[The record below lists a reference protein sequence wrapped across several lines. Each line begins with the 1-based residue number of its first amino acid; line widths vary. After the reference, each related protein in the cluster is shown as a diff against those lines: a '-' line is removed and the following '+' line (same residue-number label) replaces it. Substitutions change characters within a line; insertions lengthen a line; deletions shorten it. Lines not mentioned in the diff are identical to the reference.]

1 MVEETAFLLSPE
13 MERAQVAYTQE
24 VAPDLEAYVDAEQIK
39 RALFNLMKNA
49 VQAME
54 PGGTLTV
61 RAKAVEEEEA
71 IEVEVVDN
79 GPGIPAPV
87 RARLFEPFFTTREK
101 GSGLGLAI
109 VRQSLEKNGGW
120 VRLESIE
127 GEGTTVRVFLPAGR
141 IPIAEMEST

>member
-1 MVEETAFLLSPE
+1 M
-13 MERAQVAYTQE
+13 
-24 VAPDLEAYVDAEQIK
+24 
-39 RALFNLMKNA
+39 
-49 VQAME
+49 
-54 PGGTLTV
+54 
-61 RAKAVEEEEA
+61 KAVEEEEA